1 MTLLTMS
8 YLSDLLNCH
17 GDVPALCSNVCSLQ
31 KKQTIVKSC
40 RWALVIIKQ
49 LHTYSTSGIE
59 QICMVSPVKIQ
70 LKSWR
75 ESAELGP
82 ILLRSHDLELR
93 LWIGTTAAGRSY
105 VPALYMF
112 IPRTETPQL
121 IVDSRVDRNL
131 RHYHTNVG
139 TFYLLINLILSVSQ
153 DFALKCEFNGV
164 M

>member
-1 MTLLTMS
+1 MS
-8 YLSDLLNCH
+8 YLSDLLNFH
-17 GDVPALCSNVCSLQ
+17 GNVPALCSNVCSLQ

-49 LHTYSTSGIE
+49 LHTYSLSGIE
-59 QICMVSPVKIQ
+59 QIACFIRWPKISRQ
-70 LKSWR
+70 SKFNWR
-75 ESAELGP
+75 ADENP

-112 IPRTETPQL
+112 IPRTEIPQL

-153 DFALKCEFNGV
+153 DFALKCEFNWV